1 MGAWL
6 TGSTT
11 DSSHEDPF
19 RHDSFI
25 SYADFGEAFF
35 ATAVTRERI
44 EEGLHALAGR
54 VFTFGPVPITP
65 LGLMK
70 VSADGEVGTPSLVE
84 RHGELVSF
92 RVTLPVDLRL
102 ALDTGIDKIRFTAA
116 VAAHVTVTARAAA
129 PLLLVIDVTPPRS
142 RDIDVKVQAE
152 GLRASVLQL
161 SGQVDREIKKAV
173 AGFIRRE
180 LDKPQIRTMRVIDI
194 GKLLG
199 GFSLPR
205 SSDRSPKS

>member
-54 VFTFGPVPITP
+54 AFTFGPVPITP

-70 VSADGEVGTPSLVE
+70 VSADGEVGTASLAE
-84 RHGELVSF
+84 QHGELVSF

-129 PLLLVIDVTPPRS
+129 PLLLVIDATPPRS

-194 GKLLG
+194 GKVLG